1 MELSQKILQY
11 MQDKGV
17 TAYKISKA
25 TGISE
30 SLFSMWKKKPTSK
43 VSVKNLEAIAEYFG
57 ITVDELIGKKNH
69 SAQEII
75 AKTLAKKVVD
85 HPEGN
90 DEEHN
95 IVINVG
101 AEANHQKVAELL
113 GMISKKPSA
122 KKDMD
127 DVLTYLEFI
136 AKRGE

>member
-43 VSVKNLEAIAEYFG
+43 VSVKNLEAIAEYFE

-75 AKTLAKKVVD
+75 AKTLARTVVD
-85 HPEGN
+85 CPEEDG
-90 DEEHN
+90 EEHN

-101 AEANHQKVAELL
+101 ANTERRKMAYLL
-113 GMISKKPSA
+113 GVIAKKPSA
-122 KKDMD
+122 KKDLD